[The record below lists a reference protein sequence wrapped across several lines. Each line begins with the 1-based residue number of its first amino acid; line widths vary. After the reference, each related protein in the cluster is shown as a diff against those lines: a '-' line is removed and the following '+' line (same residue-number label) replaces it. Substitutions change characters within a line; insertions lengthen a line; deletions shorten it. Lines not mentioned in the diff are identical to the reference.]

1 MDAITLYST
10 LVLSGFVLIGMEIFL
25 PGGIL
30 GIIGALIWLAAA
42 TVGYLQFDTPW
53 NTFSALSLLFLLI
66 ITFILWMR
74 FFPKSKIGK
83 SLTLNENLNDSQSHT
98 NPTIEIGTT
107 GKSISNLRPSGIAL
121 INGRR
126 TDVLAEANWIEADKS
141 IYVVSNQNATVKVRE
156 VTE

>member
-42 TVGYLQFDTPW
+42 TVGYLQFEAPW

-98 NPTIEIGTT
+98 KPTIEIGTT

-126 TDVLAEANWIEADKS
+126 TDVLAEANWIEADKP

>member
-83 SLTLNENLNDSQSHT
+83 SLTLNENLNDSLSHM
-98 NPTIEIGTT
+98 NSTIEIGTT

-126 TDVLAEANWIEADKS
+126 TDVLAEANWIEADKP

>member
-1 MDAITLYST
+1 
-10 LVLSGFVLIGMEIFL
+10 
-25 PGGIL
+25 
-30 GIIGALIWLAAA
+30 
-42 TVGYLQFDTPW
+42 
-53 NTFSALSLLFLLI
+53 
-66 ITFILWMR
+66 MR
-74 FFPKSKIGK
+74 FFPKSKLGK